1 MVMRSSFVG
10 TRLTFE
16 KSSLWRRAFTV
27 APGGRSQVS
36 AFYANHLRDLREKA
50 RVLVDRVRVDVPYL
64 TVHDIT
70 HLDALWEIASTIAG
84 PAYKISPAEG
94 YVLGA
99 SILLHDAAM
108 CLAAFQGGMEEIRK
122 TPEWKDTI
130 AMLRADADGS
140 INDGDENTDIPKEL
154 MRLALPIVLRLLH
167 AKQAE
172 QLPRMK
178 WLNSDGSSEY
188 LIENSELRAFYGP
201 VIGKISRSHGETMG
215 WVRSEFHATLG
226 ALALH
231 DGGEVNLLK
240 LACLLRAADAA
251 QIDARRAPGFE
262 RTLLKLKGISDLHWA
277 FQGKLAKPRVEGDGL
292 VFTSGSPFSL
302 DEADAWWVCFDAVQ
316 TADLELREVDLALED
331 ASECRLKARRVR
343 GVESPQRFARDV
355 RTEGWDPVDARLR
368 VSDVPRLVEIF
379 GGEHLYGD
387 DSKVAIRELIQNGA
401 DAIRARRKLDPTF
414 FARKGGE
421 IAVQVI
427 RVDGKYW
434 LEIQDNGLGMSAR
447 TMTGTLL
454 DFGRSFWSTDAV
466 HTEFPGLMAKGMLP
480 TGKFGI
486 GFFSVFML
494 GDFVRVTSRRYDCAA
509 SDTRTLEFRGGLS
522 LRPILRKSTPY
533 EVIHDGGTK
542 VSVRL
547 KESPYAVGG
556 FLERDKHADGSTR
569 HDLGK
574 IVAALCPS
582 LDVTVAVTT
591 NGRKS
596 RVVKADDWLRISGS
610 RLLTRMSPS
619 EEVKDFSGSA
629 KSLRLVRSGGRVFG
643 RACICPDSRWDSRG
657 RITVGGFAAMELIYI
672 DGLFLGD
679 TDVLARNSASLS
691 IPSEALSRWA
701 TEQSKIVARSG
712 ISDDEKIIAAGIIL
726 ACGGDSG
733 NLPVAHMRNR
743 YLNKSQLV
751 DLVRSRSELRVF
763 EGEPEFD
770 EEIDDCRPREFRE
783 SFSHA
788 RDVLFLGEVPGAS
801 LERFWFPGKPVY
813 WAMLKS
819 TIRRYWK
826 SSSREKI
833 DQMVV
838 GRVDYDKIL
847 REVEVL
853 RRQR

>member
-1 MVMRSSFVG
+1 MRSSLVG

-16 KSSLWRRAFTV
+16 KSSLWRRAFAV
-27 APGGRSQVS
+27 APGGRGQVS
-36 AFYANHLRDLREKA
+36 AFYASHLRDLREKA

-84 PAYKISPAEG
+84 STYRISPAEG

-108 CLAAFQGGMEEIRK
+108 CLAAFPGGMEEIRK
-122 TPEWKDTI
+122 TSEWKDTI
-130 AMLRADADGS
+130 VMLRSDPEGA
-140 INDGDENTDIPKEL
+140 NDDVDDENNDVPKEL
-154 MRLALPIVLRLLH
+154 VRLALPIVLRLLH

-178 WLNSDGSSEY
+178 WVNSGGDAEY

-201 VIGKISRSHGETMG
+201 VIGKISRSHGESIG
-215 WVRSEFHATLG
+215 WVRSEFHAPLG
-226 ALALH
+226 ALASH
-231 DGGEVNLLK
+231 DGGEVNALK

-251 QIDARRAPGFE
+251 QIDARRAPRFE
-262 RTLLKLKGISDLHWA
+262 RTILKLKGISDLHWA
-277 FQGKLAKPRVEGDGL
+277 FQGKLGKPRVEGDGL

-302 DEADAWWVCFDAVQ
+302 DEADAWWLCFDTVQ
-316 TADLELREVDLALED
+316 TADLELRDVDSALED
-331 ASECRLKARRVR
+331 ASQCRLRARRVC
-343 GVESPQRFARDV
+343 GVESPQRFSRDV

-368 VSDVPRLVEIF
+368 VSDVPRLVQMF
-379 GGEHLYGD
+379 GGERLYGGD
-387 DSKVAIRELIQNGA
+387 AKVAIRELLQNGA

-414 FARKGGE
+414 STKKSGE
-421 IAVQVI
+421 IVVQVTNS
-427 RVDGKYW
+427 GGHAW

-494 GDFVRVTSRRYDCAA
+494 GDLVRVTSRRYDSAA

-522 LRPILRKSTPY
+522 LRPILRKSLPH

-542 VSVRL
+542 VSVLL
-547 KESPYAVGG
+547 KKPPYGAGG
-556 FLERDKHADGSTR
+556 FLEQDEDASGSTR
-569 HDLGK
+569 RDLGK

-582 LDVTVAVTT
+582 LDVTVAVTM

-596 RVVKADDWLRISGS
+596 RVIKADDWLGISGS
-610 RLLTRMSPS
+610 KLLTRINPS
-619 EEVKDFSGSA
+619 VEIRNLSGYA
-629 KSLRLVRSGGRVFG
+629 RNLRPVRSGRNVFG
-643 RACICPDSRWDSRG
+643 RACIRPDSRWDASG
-657 RITVGGFAAMELIYI
+657 RITVGGFSAMELEYL
-672 DGLFLGD
+672 DGLFLGT

-691 IPSEALSRWA
+691 VPAEALSRWA

-712 ISDDEKIIAAGIIL
+712 ISEDEKIIAAGVVL
-726 ACGGDSG
+726 ACGGDPG
-733 NLPVAHMRNR
+733 KLPLAHMRDR
-743 YLNKSQLV
+743 YLNKSQLE
-751 DLVRSRSELRVF
+751 DLVRSRSKIAIF

-770 EEIDDCRPREFRE
+770 EDMDDCRPREFRE
-783 SFSHA
+783 SFTHA
-788 RDVLFLGEVPGAS
+788 RDVMFLGEVPGIKYEK
-801 LERFWFPGKPVY
+801 LWFPEKPMY
-813 WAMLKS
+813 WSILKS
-819 TIRRYWK
+819 IIRRCWK
-826 SSSREKI
+826 SYSQETV
-833 DQMVV
+833 DQMTV
-838 GRVDYDKIL
+838 GRVDYDEIHRDVEMVR
-847 REVEVL
+847 RE
-853 RRQR
+853 R